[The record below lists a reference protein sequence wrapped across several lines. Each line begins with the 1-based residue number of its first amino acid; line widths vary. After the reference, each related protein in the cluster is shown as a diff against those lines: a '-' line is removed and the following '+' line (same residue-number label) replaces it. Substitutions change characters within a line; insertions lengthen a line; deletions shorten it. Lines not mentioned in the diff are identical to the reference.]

1 MEKKV
6 YELKIDPDLRDLIP
20 PLSEEEYRLLEDSI
34 VRDGCDTPLIVWNGT
49 IVDGHNRY
57 EICRKNNVPFA
68 CEEKEFADKDAAMFW
83 MLEHQLAR
91 RNLNGY
97 QRSEL
102 VLRFEPMLKEQAR
115 KNQGTRNDLNPNF
128 RQNSVESSTAAFSD
142 RKMAKMA
149 GVSHDTIRKVRTI
162 KNEGDEET
170 KRRLRTGELSIHRA
184 YNDIVDKEH
193 EGETRTCE
201 CCGLEKPFSEFSIPS
216 KSTTYRPICKDCET
230 KAKQAAKAAEQ
241 QASLPG
247 PASVTGIGIRDGQ
260 TAHISTGLPDDP
272 AMFDHV
278 VDLLRHSQNAY
289 LASFEAT
296 LNQYRP
302 SMVTPEHND
311 LIRQMIDYIAD
322 TAEELLDKHIEEVK

>member
-20 PLSEEEYRLLEDSI
+20 PLSEEEYNMLEDSI
-34 VRDGCDTPLIVWNGT
+34 VRDGCDTPLIVWNGV

-57 EICRKNNVPFA
+57 EICRKHNVPFA
-68 CEEKEFADKDAAMFW
+68 CDEKEFADKDTAMFW

-91 RNLNGY
+91 RNLNSY

-102 VLRFEPMLKEQAR
+102 ALKFEPMLKREAKKR
-115 KNQGTRNDLNPNF
+115 SMAGKPLDPP
-128 RQNSVESSTAAFSD
+128 QNSAGGSSTGETREKIA
-142 RKMAKMA
+142 RIA
-149 GVSHDTIRKVRTI
+149 GVSRDTIAKVKKI
-162 KNEGDEET
+162 DANADDET
-170 KRRLRTGELSIHRA
+170 KQQLRIGKKSIHMA
-184 YNDIVDKEH
+184 YTDLMNKEH
-193 EGETRTCE
+193 EGETRVCE
-201 CCGLEKPFSEFSIPS
+201 CCGKEKPFSEFRIAS
-216 KSTTYRPICKDCET
+216 KSTEYRTICKDCEDN
-230 KAKQAAKAAEQ
+230 AKKAAKEAEKA
-241 QASLPG
+241 ASLPG

-322 TAEELLDKHIEEVK
+322 TTEELLDKHIEEVK